1 MTSLVACL
9 STGKG
14 TWVQVI
20 KLINDPKWDKVFLVT
35 NAFGREHFKPTR
47 PVEMILIEEGMSTE
61 QMIGEIVRKMAG
73 ISDFEV
79 GVNITSGTGRE
90 HMAILAAVLKQGLAL
105 RLVEIGDDGIRE
117 I

>member
-35 NAFGREHFKPTR
+35 NTFGQEHFKPTR
-47 PVEMILIEEGMSTE
+47 AVEMILVDDSMTTE
-61 QMIGEIVRKMAG
+61 QLISHIKEKMEG

-90 HMAILAAVLKQGLAL
+90 HMAIIAAVLKMGLAL
-105 RLVEIGDDGIRE
+105 RLVEIGDEGVKE